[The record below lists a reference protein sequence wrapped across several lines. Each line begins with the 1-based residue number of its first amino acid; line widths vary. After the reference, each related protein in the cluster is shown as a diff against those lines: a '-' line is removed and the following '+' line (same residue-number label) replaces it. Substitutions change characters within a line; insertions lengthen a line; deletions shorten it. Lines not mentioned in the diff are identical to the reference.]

1 MVGYVLRRLLVAVPG
16 DDDLAELWRKA
27 MWAKPTGHGI
37 DDPSFL
43 QPARPMSAIG
53 G

>member
-1 MVGYVLRRLLVAVPG
+1 MSVEVTTTRLEDA
-16 DDDLAELWRKA
+16 A
-27 MWAKPTGHGI
+27 MWAKKPGHDI
-37 DDPSFL
+37 NDVSFL